1 MTKIGDLIGEQ
12 SDELSRNML
21 SVGDVHII
29 PMGKDENITTKNGKS
44 YRDKFIVILGFDDY
58 GNAVGG
64 GVVNSK
70 VNNNLPS
77 SITDYYMPISA
88 SKFPFLRH
96 NSYINCSH
104 LVVAKKDKFNSST
117 FRGCINDE
125 ETIQLIMGTLSECPA
140 VDKQQ
145 LIEFGIVSIE

>member
-12 SDELSRNML
+12 SDELARNML

-29 PMGKDENITTKNGKS
+29 PLGKDENITTKDGKD
-44 YRDKFIVILGFDDY
+44 YRDKFIVILGFDEYD
-58 GNAVGG
+58 NAVGG
-64 GVVNSK
+64 VVVNSK

-88 SKFPFLRH
+88 SQFPFLRH

-104 LVVAKKDKFNSST
+104 LVVAKKN
-117 FRGCINDE
+117 
-125 ETIQLIMGTLSECPA
+125 
-140 VDKQQ
+140 
-145 LIEFGIVSIE
+145 